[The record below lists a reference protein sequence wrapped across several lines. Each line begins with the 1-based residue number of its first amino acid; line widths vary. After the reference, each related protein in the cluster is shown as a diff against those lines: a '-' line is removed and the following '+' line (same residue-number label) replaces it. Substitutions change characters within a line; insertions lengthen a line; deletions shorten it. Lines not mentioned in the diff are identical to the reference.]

1 MVICPVTIDCG
12 QSETRIIEPVGVQGA
27 GPVVVELLRDFL
39 ALVPNVQE
47 LLLDNG
53 RLFLRPL
60 STLCTWLE
68 IDVATIS
75 HLY

>member
-1 MVICPVTIDCG
+1 MVICPVTIDSG
-12 QSETRIIEPVGVQGA
+12 QSEAWIIEPVGVQGA
-27 GPVVVELLRDFL
+27 GSVVVKLLRDFL

-53 RLFLRPL
+53 RLLLRPL
-60 STLCTWLE
+60 CTLCTWLE

-75 HLY
+75 HFF